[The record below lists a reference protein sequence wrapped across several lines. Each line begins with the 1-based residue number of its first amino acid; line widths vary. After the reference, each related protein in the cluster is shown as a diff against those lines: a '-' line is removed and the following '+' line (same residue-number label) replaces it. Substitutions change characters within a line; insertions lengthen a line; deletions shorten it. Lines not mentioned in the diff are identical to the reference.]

1 MRNLL
6 IATFFLAAPLLTSHA
21 ARAQSI
27 AGMWDAT
34 INFNDTEIPFKM
46 GISGEGANVKGWFFN
61 GDDKEISNS
70 GKLENGALELD
81 FDSYLA
87 KLTAT
92 VKNGVIEGEYGPI
105 LKKMYR
111 VRATRALAAVK
122 SAKATDSNVFLR
134 TPSTLPQ
141 SSNGGNPTSLGNS
154 VPSVSGQWDLEG
166 VASSKGEKTWRMILR
181 QSGTDISGA
190 ILRVDGD
197 TGTLTGSFK
206 DGKFVL
212 SHFSGSRP
220 ALLILKPASDG
231 TIDVSLSGLHGFS
244 EMKAVRPAE
253 ARAKGLPAPTDAD
266 LHTTVK
272 DPSKP
277 FPFSFPDLN
286 GHVIANTDP
295 RFRGKVVLVVITG
308 SWCPNCHDEA
318 PFLETLHEKYHSQ
331 GLEIVALSFEEAD
344 QLKNP
349 TRLKAFIKEYGIKYT
364 VLLGG
369 ETDSAKE
376 KLTQAV
382 NWDAWPTTFFVGRDG
397 VVRGAHAGFPSPGSG
412 ELYKQEKDEMV
423 AKVEKLLAENQTSR
437 R

>member
-1 MRNLL
+1 MRKLL
-6 IATFFLAAPLLTSHA
+6 TVTLLLAAFLLVSHA
-21 ARAQSI
+21 ARAQSA
-27 AGMWDAT
+27 AGLWDAS
-34 INFNDTEIPFKM
+34 INFNGTDIPFKM
-46 GISGEGANVKGWFFN
+46 GISGDGANVKGWFFN
-61 GDDKEISNS
+61 GDDKEISNN
-70 GKLENGALELD
+70 GKLENGSLELD

-92 VKNGVIEGEYGPI
+92 VKNGVLEGEYGPI
-105 LKKMYR
+105 LKKMYP
-111 VRATRALAAVK
+111 VRATLAAAAK
-122 SAKATDSNVFLR
+122 SGSK
-134 TPSTLPQ
+134 
-141 SSNGGNPTSLGNS
+141 GGA
-154 VPSVSGQWDLEG
+154 PSVTPPVIAGQWILEG
-166 VASSKGEKTWRMILR
+166 ITSGKGEKAWQLILR
-181 QSGTDISGA
+181 QSGADISGA

-197 TGTLTGSFK
+197 TGTMTGSFQ

-212 SHFSGSRP
+212 SHFSGARP
-220 ALLILKPASDG
+220 ALLILKPATDG
-231 TIDVSLSGLHGFS
+231 TMDVSLSGLHGFS

-253 ARAKGLPAPTDAD
+253 VRAKGLPEPTDAD

-272 DPSKP
+272 DPNAP
-277 FPFSFPDLN
+277 FTFSFPDLN
-286 GHVIANTDP
+286 GHVVSNTDA
-295 RFRGKVVLVVITG
+295 RFHGKVVLINITG

-318 PFLETLHEKYHSQ
+318 PFLAGLYNKYHDQ

-349 TRLKAFIKEYGIKYT
+349 TRLKAFIKEYGITYT

-369 ETDSAKE
+369 ETDSAKS

-397 VVRGAHAGFPSPGSG
+397 LVRGAHAGFPGPGSG
-412 ELYKQEKDEMV
+412 ELYKQEKDEFV

>member
-1 MRNLL
+1 
-6 IATFFLAAPLLTSHA
+6 
-21 ARAQSI
+21 
-27 AGMWDAT
+27 MWDAT

-61 GDDKEISNS
+61 GDDKEISNG

-105 LKKMYR
+105 LKKMYK
-111 VRATRALAAVK
+111 VKATRATGKPAASGG
-122 SAKATDSNVFLR
+122 SA
-134 TPSTLPQ
+134 
-141 SSNGGNPTSLGNS
+141 
-154 VPSVSGQWDLEG
+154 PSVSGQWDLEG

-181 QSGTDISGA
+181 QSGTEISGA
-190 ILRVDGD
+190 VLRVDGD

-206 DGKFVL
+206 EGKFVL

-231 TIDVSLSGLHGFS
+231 TMDVSLSGLHGFS

-253 ARAKGLPAPTDAD
+253 ARAEGLPAPTDAN

-272 DPSKP
+272 DPTKP

-286 GHVIANTDP
+286 GHVISNTDQ

-318 PFLETLHEKYHSQ
+318 PFLETMHEKYHGQ

-412 ELYKQEKDEMV
+412 ELYKQEKDEFV

>member
-1 MRNLL
+1 MRKLL
-6 IATFFLAAPLLTSHA
+6 TATLFLVAPLLISPA

-70 GKLENGALELD
+70 GRLENGALELD

-92 VKNGVIEGEYGPI
+92 VKNGVIEGEYGPV

-111 VRATRALAAVK
+111 VRATRAAA
-122 SAKATDSNVFLR
+122 ATEKPSKYGDPDDRFKNPPI
-134 TPSTLPQ
+134 TPRR
-141 SSNGGNPTSLGNS
+141 SNGQPANLGS
-154 VPSVSGQWDLEG
+154 APSVSGQWDLEG

-181 QSGTDISGA
+181 QSGMDISGA

-197 TGTLTGSFK
+197 TGTLTGSFQ

-220 ALLILKPASDG
+220 ALLILKPANDG
-231 TIDVSLSGLHGFS
+231 TLDVSLSGLHGFS

-253 ARAKGLPAPTDAD
+253 ARAKGLPEPTDAD

-272 DPSKP
+272 DPKAP
-277 FPFSFPDLN
+277 FAFSFPDLN
-286 GHVIANTDP
+286 GHVVSNTDS
-295 RFRGKVVLVVITG
+295 RFRGKVVLINITG

-318 PFLETLHEKYHSQ
+318 PFLAALYNKYHDQ
-331 GLEIVALSFEEAD
+331 GLEVVALSFEEAD

-349 TRLKAFIKEYGIKYT
+349 TRLKAFIKEYGIRYT

-369 ETDSAKE
+369 ETDSAKA

-412 ELYKQEKDEMV
+412 ELYKQEKDEFV

>member
-1 MRNLL
+1 MRKLF
-6 IATFFLAAPLLTSHA
+6 IATLFLAAPLFLSMT

-87 KLTAT
+87 KLNAT

-105 LKKMYR
+105 LKKMYK
-111 VRATRALAAVK
+111 VRATRATGKPAITGG
-122 SAKATDSNVFLR
+122 SA
-134 TPSTLPQ
+134 PSI
-141 SSNGGNPTSLGNS
+141 
-154 VPSVSGQWDLEG
+154 SGQWDLEG
-166 VASSKGEKTWRMILR
+166 VASSKGEKTWRMVLR
-181 QSGTDISGA
+181 QSGSEISGA
-190 ILRVDGD
+190 VLRVDGD

-231 TIDVSLSGLHGFS
+231 TLDVSLSGLHGFS

-253 ARAKGLPAPTDAD
+253 ARAKGLPEPTDAD

-272 DPSKP
+272 DPKAP
-277 FPFSFPDLN
+277 FAFSFPDLN
-286 GHVIANTDP
+286 GNVVSNTDP
-295 RFRGKVVLVVITG
+295 RFRGKVVLINITG

-318 PFLETLHEKYHSQ
+318 PFLAALYNKYHDQ
-331 GLEIVALSFEEAD
+331 GLEVVALSFEEAD
-344 QLKNP
+344 QLTNP

-369 ETDSAKE
+369 ETDSAKA

-397 VVRGAHAGFPSPGSG
+397 LVRGAHAGFPSPGSG
-412 ELYKQEKDEMV
+412 ELYKQEKDEFV

>member
-1 MRNLL
+1 MRKLL
-6 IATFFLAAPLLTSHA
+6 IATLLFVAPLVTSPA

-46 GISGEGANVKGWFFN
+46 GISGDGANVKGWFFN

-87 KLTAT
+87 KLNAT
-92 VKNGVIEGEYGPI
+92 VKDGVIEGEYGPI

-111 VRATRALAAVK
+111 VKATRATGKPAAPGG
-122 SAKATDSNVFLR
+122 SA
-134 TPSTLPQ
+134 
-141 SSNGGNPTSLGNS
+141 
-154 VPSVSGQWDLEG
+154 PSVSGQWDLEG

-181 QSGTDISGA
+181 QSGAEISGA

-206 DGKFVL
+206 EGKFVL

-253 ARAKGLPAPTDAD
+253 ARAKGLPEPTDAD

-272 DPSKP
+272 DPRAP
-277 FPFSFPDLN
+277 FAFSFPDLN
-286 GHVIANTDP
+286 GNVISNTDP
-295 RFRGKVVLVVITG
+295 RFRGKVVLINITG

-318 PFLETLHEKYHSQ
+318 PFLAAMYNKYHDQ

-369 ETDSAKE
+369 ETDSAKA

-397 VVRGAHAGFPSPGSG
+397 LVRGAHAGFPSPGSG
-412 ELYKQEKDEMV
+412 ELYKQEKDEFV